1 MSRHS
6 VENALNP
13 DTSFQKE
20 SPRWLINKGKLSA
33 AHRIVFGKPPDKD
46 YLQISQELAKQRQ
59 SIVRVGFARA
69 TYAIRTHH
77 HLI

>member
-1 MSRHS
+1 MSLTNRDT
-6 VENALNP
+6 EEIALKP

-59 SIVRVGFARA
+59 SIVNICFTLAMF
-69 TYAIRTHH
+69 
-77 HLI
+77 